1 LNWTDNES
9 SKNSFCFNLTEKING
24 VILEAPF
31 LNISQACKD
40 YHVGKLLLNND
51 WIKKTGD
58 EALEKLNIHF
68 NNDKK

>member
-1 LNWTDNES
+1 
-9 SKNSFCFNLTEKING
+9 LTIIEKIHG

-40 YHVGKLLLNND
+40 YHMGKIFLNNE
-51 WIKKTGD
+51 WIKKLGD
-58 EALEKLNIHF
+58 ESLEKLNIHF